1 MSHKKRILVFT
12 DWFLPGFRA
21 GGPIRSLTNM
31 VAHLGDNYEFCFVT
45 SDRDL
50 FSDTPY
56 QSIKTGE
63 WIKLSDGTPV
73 IYLSPS
79 QQNEGMIKKIILEMQ
94 ADILYL
100 NSMFSR
106 NFTILPLR
114 VRNKYMPARKV
125 ILAPR
130 GMLGAGALKIKAPKK
145 KAFLLF
151 SKLTRLYRNVT
162 WHASSALEEA
172 EIKKVM
178 GKSANVHI
186 ALNLSPNYPFTFI
199 TRKKEPGSLKLVF
212 LSRITPKKNLDG
224 TLKLLGKLDKNE
236 QVEFTIYGPV
246 EDQHYWDECKTII
259 HRLPSNI
266 KVHHPGALRNDE
278 VLSALS
284 SHHVSILLTFNEN
297 FGHSI
302 VESMAAGCPV
312 LLSDHTPWRNLSAQ
326 KAGWDVSLDSESEQL
341 EALKAAIHMDQQ
353 TFDTWSRASM
363 ELAKSITQKKEVV
376 EQNRKLFA

>member
-1 MSHKKRILVFT
+1 VSHKKRVLVFT

-31 VAHLGDNYEFCFVT
+31 VAHLGDAYEFCFVT

-50 FSDTPY
+50 FSETPY
-56 QSIKTGE
+56 PGIKTGE
-63 WIKLSDGTPV
+63 WLKLQDGTPV
-73 IYLSPS
+73 IYLSPQ

-114 VRNKYMPARKV
+114 VRNRYIPTRKV

-130 GMLGAGALKIKAPKK
+130 GMLGTGALKIKAPKK
-145 KAFLLF
+145 KAFLLL
-151 SKLTRLYRNVT
+151 SKLTGLYRNIT
-162 WHASSALEEA
+162 WHASSTLEEA
-172 EIKKVM
+172 EIKKVI

-186 ALNLSPNYPFTFI
+186 ALNLSPNYPFRFI
-199 TRKKEPGSLKLVF
+199 PRKKSRGSLKLVF

-224 TLKLLGKLDKNE
+224 TLKLLEKLDKNA

-246 EDQHYWDECKTII
+246 EDQSYWDECKTII

-278 VLSALS
+278 VLDALS
-284 SHHVSILLTFNEN
+284 KHHVSILLTFNEN

-312 LLSDHTPWRNLSAQ
+312 LLSEHTPWRNLTAQ
-326 KAGWDVSLDSESEQL
+326 KAGWDVSLASESKQL
-341 EALKAAIHMDQQ
+341 EALNAAINMDQQ
-353 TFDTWSRASM
+353 TFDVWSQATM
-363 ELAKSITQKKEVV
+363 DYAKSITQKKEVI